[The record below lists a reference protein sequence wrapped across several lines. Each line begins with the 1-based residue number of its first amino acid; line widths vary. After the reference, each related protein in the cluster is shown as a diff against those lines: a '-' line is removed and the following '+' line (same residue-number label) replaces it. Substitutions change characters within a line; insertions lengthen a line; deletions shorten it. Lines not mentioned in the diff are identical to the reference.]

1 MNCNLNCPCCDQG
14 YLRQLRDCYFAPAR
28 DEEYPSAE
36 YRTAALMAMLLLWY
50 MPSIRLLARTYDRQ
64 EIRSALLFR
73 MTPYHLDRALEVF
86 GRQHE
91 LKSVPQLAEMI
102 FATLLYDDVLTEHQ
116 YEQDEGGGAG

>member
-1 MNCNLNCPCCDQG
+1 MSCNLNCPCCVQG
-14 YLRQLRDCYFAPAR
+14 YLRPLRDCYFAPAR

-50 MPSIRLLARTYDRQ
+50 MPSIRLLAKTYDRQ

-86 GRQHE
+86 ARQHE

-102 FATLLYDDVLTEHQ
+102 FATLLYDDVLTELQ
-116 YEQDEGGGAG
+116 YEHDEGGGAG

>member
-1 MNCNLNCPCCDQG
+1 MSCNLNCPCCDQG
-14 YLRQLRDCYFAPAR
+14 YLRLLWDCYFAPSR

-50 MPSIRLLARTYDRQ
+50 MPSIRLLAKTYDRQ

-86 GRQHE
+86 ARQRE

-102 FATLLYDDVLTEHQ
+102 FATLLYDDVLTELQ
-116 YEQDEGGGAG
+116 YEHDEGGGAG

>member
-14 YLRQLRDCYFAPAR
+14 YLRQLWDCYFAPAR
-28 DEEYPSAE
+28 DEEYHSAE

-64 EIRSALLFR
+64 EIRNALLFR

-86 GRQHE
+86 ARQHE

-102 FATLLYDDVLTEHQ
+102 FATLLYDDVLTELQ
-116 YEQDEGGGAG
+116 YEHDEGGGAK